1 MSEERSS
8 EAPPL
13 AARSPPAAARQGDV
27 LVPAAPF
34 ATSLTGM
41 QPPPQAAPRSLC
53 LALVQVDGVEL
64 DEVPLACT
72 HRREARGREFGRG
85 GSGEGGKRRERGC
98 GREGGGTRAAWMGK
112 RVGGMRRRRMWLL
125 CGAARGRG
133 SPGGPPAPAHRRR
146 ARTAPPAAPSAP
158 ATRRQRPAVGRW
170 AAAAEQG
177 RGRCGWSGDQRE
189 RAQQL
194 QEASLLPR
202 PGRAGR
208 SMATQT
214 TRLLGFNNPHTKRQ
228 AGAAGRRRLPPSAP
242 HTLPA
247 TLHALP
253 IDWRCPP
260 IHSPGPLPGSP
271 AAQRGL
277 APQRPPAPPPGWPPP
292 PPPPPSAAWA
302 PCACTA
308 GGGGWWV
315 GGVVGGGWWWWGGR
329 SLRHAGQWAGTM
341 LWQNQRLPAALAR
354 PPHHLVAC
362 HAAGDHLVDGGVLVD
377 ERKQLGAAVGV
388 KAARRGKAGTALQGM
403 QARGCSSCR
412 APPSRLQAGHT
423 ERPCHMPP
431 HCAGSLN
438 GRVVMLRPLLTAPS
452 KRRPGSSARRRCA
465 PRTAPA
471 SPCGPCLQPGGVGGG
486 PQQAAGMNTLHAA
499 GIASNPQT
507 TVHTRS
513 SRRHRSKARPT
524 VACKVDAQHRLRQL
538 WGHLLAGQVHA
549 PVAVGVAVQAQIFA
563 VGPRRCVQLLVVCGK
578 AQEQA
583 CDARCEAVKQGRRG
597 VGTGSVRRH
606 RWRAQARAR
615 ARAAP
620 PFAARRQQPL

>member
-1 MSEERSS
+1 MALNWMRYHL
-8 EAPPL
+8 P
-13 AARSPPAAARQGDV
+13 ARTDGRQGDAS
-27 LVPAAPF
+27 LGGGAA
-34 ATSLTGM
+34 
-41 QPPPQAAPRSLC
+41 
-53 LALVQVDGVEL
+53 
-64 DEVPLACT
+64 
-72 HRREARGREFGRG
+72 GRG
-85 GSGEGGKRRERGC
+85 GRDVSEAVEGRAE
-98 GREGGGTRAAWMGK
+98 GREPRGWENALGG
-112 RVGGMRRRRMWLL
+112 
-125 CGAARGRG
+125 CGAAACGCCVVQHEAGAAPVAPRLQRTVV
-133 SPGGPPAPAHRRR
+133 GPEQLRLPPRQRRR
-146 ARTAPPAAPSAP
+146 HVVSDQQSAGG
-158 ATRRQRPAVGRW
+158 QRLQSRGVGGVVGRVT
-170 AAAAEQG
+170 
-177 RGRCGWSGDQRE
+177 S
-189 RAQQL
+189 
-194 QEASLLPR
+194 ASVRSSCRRLPCF
-202 PGRAGR
+202 PGRAGPGAAWPPKQPGCLV
-208 SMATQT
+208 STTHTQ
-214 TRLLGFNNPHTKRQ
+214 RGRQ
-228 AGAAGRRRLPPSAP
+228 ALQVDAGCRRRRHTPCLQPSMPSQSTGVAHPFIHLVRCLVVRPHKGVWLLKGRQRRRLAG
-242 HTLPA
+242 HRRRRRRRL
-247 TLHALP
+247 LLGHLALVL
-253 IDWRCPP
+253 R
-260 IHSPGPLPGSP
+260 
-271 AAQRGL
+271 
-277 APQRPPAPPPGWPPP
+277 
-292 PPPPPSAAWA
+292 
-302 PCACTA
+302 A
-308 GGGGWWV
+308 GVGGGWV
-315 GGVVGGGWWWWGGR
+315 GWWVVGGGWWWWGGR